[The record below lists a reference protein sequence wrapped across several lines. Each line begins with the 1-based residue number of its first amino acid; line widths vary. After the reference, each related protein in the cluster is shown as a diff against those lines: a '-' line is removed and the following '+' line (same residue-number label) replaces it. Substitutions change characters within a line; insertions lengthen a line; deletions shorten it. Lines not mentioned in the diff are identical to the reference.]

1 MHLRVTF
8 LIFLLICMS
17 CNRAQEE
24 STVVD
29 MSATATKIKFDKT
42 KWGTKEDS
50 DYPYRELMLHDI
62 VYNDTIRELTKDE
75 LLELLGEPDRSNE
88 GHLYYMISQKKLG
101 FWPIKT
107 KTLVIKLFED
117 NTIEW
122 IKIHE

>member
-1 MHLRVTF
+1 MG
-8 LIFLLICMS
+8 

-29 MSATATKIKFDKT
+29 MSATATEVKFDKT
-42 KWGTKEDS
+42 KWGTKEGS
-50 DYPYRELMLHDI
+50 DYPYRELMLQDI

-122 IKIHE
+122 LKIHE